1 MSVFDVSQLVSS
13 GWFRRFGERVSPVQP
28 SSGRARQG
36 NIMVRRRKNW
46 INRKLAHKKA
56 IKDENIRKTPC
67 SVSRWVCDTSLAKHL
82 SITHTQTRTLTVLKV
97 FPSLRRKI
105 APPERRNRCPTFG
118 TGTDYFRSLL
128 SFCSRQ
134 SFPRVPAKGVRL
146 YQPGHL
152 CVSEW
157 GRLGPTA
164 HTCRA

>member
-1 MSVFDVSQLVSS
+1 
-13 GWFRRFGERVSPVQP
+13 
-28 SSGRARQG
+28 
-36 NIMVRRRKNW
+36 MVRRRKNW

-56 IKDENIRKTPC
+56 IKDENIRKT
-67 SVSRWVCDTSLAKHL
+67 SLLGVSLGVRHIAGQTSFYH
-82 SITHTQTRTLTVLKV
+82 SHTHTQTRTLTLLKV
-97 FPSLRRKI
+97 FPSLRRRKI

-128 SFCSRQ
+128 LLLLAAKFS
-134 SFPRVPAKGVRL
+134 PVPAKGVRL